1 LCYTTL
7 SEAHA
12 PRPTRC
18 PDQQRYPDLPYP
30 TLPYPRISYTY
41 PTLPYPTLLMFWPL
55 RGPPTIKQRSAV
67 APPFSRPRVAF
78 FLLPGRSYPTLP
90 YPGVGREPLPY
101 PDHWSAGGV
110 EGESN
115 PRCGVVSFRRD
126 PGRGQGRIEPT
137 PRTRRDPGRGQGGIE
152 PTLRCC
158 VISAGPRAGP
168 RENRTHASH
177 PPGPRAGPRGNRT
190 HAAVLC
196 HFGGTPGGAKGESN
210 PQPLA
215 PKQDSYHWKPT
226 AGLEPAT
233 LLTRQ
238 MQSPHTHTHPT
249 SICEAALGAH
259 G

>member
-1 LCYTTL
+1 MLYHALSCYPDARKHIDMLHQRRGKDFNMIALIGARKNINPTHTHDERRPRRTTEKRICLRFWRSKLCYTTL

-101 PDHWSAGGV
+101 PDLPCPSLPYPWPLRGSPYPKHHWLVA
-110 EGESN
+110 
-115 PRCGVVSFRRD
+115 PLFF
-126 PGRGQGRIEPT
+126 PTQGCVFLASWTLLPY
-137 PRTRRDPGRGQGGIE
+137 
-152 PTLRCC
+152 PTLPW
-158 VISAGPRAGP
+158 GWK
-168 RENRTHASH
+168 RT
-177 PPGPRAGPRGNRT
+177 
-190 HAAVLC
+190 
-196 HFGGTPGGAKGESN
+196 
-210 PQPLA
+210 
-215 PKQDSYHWKPT
+215 PT
-226 AGLEPAT
+226 LP
-233 LLTRQ
+233 
-238 MQSPHTHTHPT
+238 
-249 SICEAALGAH
+249 
-259 G
+259 